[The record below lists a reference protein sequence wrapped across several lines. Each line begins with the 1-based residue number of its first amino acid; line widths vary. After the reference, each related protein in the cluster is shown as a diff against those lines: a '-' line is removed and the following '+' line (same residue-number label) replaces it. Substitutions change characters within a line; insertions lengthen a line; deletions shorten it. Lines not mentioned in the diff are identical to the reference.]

1 MAQYAEARHA
11 EGGRTSECVLSR
23 NASEYSDE
31 HTERQA
37 AHIASHYAV
46 NRAVARVIA
55 EHAFARR
62 PQR

>member
-1 MAQYAEARHA
+1 MAQYVEARHA

-23 NASEYSDE
+23 NPSEYNDE
-31 HTERQA
+31 RTERQA
-37 AHIASHYAV
+37 KHIAARYAV
-46 NRAVARVIA
+46 NSAVARVVA